1 MYIKRNI
8 EKTVLELSKQ
18 YPVIMVCG
26 QRQVG
31 KSTML
36 NAIKNNMKYV
46 TFDDFVA
53 RNLAK
58 TDPGLFFDTYGYP
71 ILIDEFQKEPSI
83 LEEIKRIVDM
93 KNLKGEETNG
103 LFWLTGSQ
111 KFRMMK
117 NVSESLAGRVAVL
130 DMSSLSMSEVQGFD
144 KGVFS
149 PDLVSLK
156 KRQFSKMDVN
166 EIFELIFQG
175 GMPKIVT
182 KGIDRERY
190 YMDYVNT
197 FLERDIKD
205 LSQVGKLNAFYQFL
219 VYIAAHTA
227 QQLNYLSI
235 ANEIGVSSPTIKE
248 WIAILER
255 SGVIYLLYP
264 YYTKVTDRLVKTP
277 KIYFMD
283 TGLAAYLTKWT
294 SPETLANGAASGA
307 FYETFVVTEIIKSY
321 YNAGKPL
328 NLFYYRD
335 VDQREID
342 LLFVDSEKIYPVE
355 IKKNKNPTIN
365 ESCLKVLEKY
375 NMKIEP
381 MIVLCMSETLLPLS
395 RNIYLCPISII

>member
-227 QQLNYLSI
+227 QQLNFLSI

>member
-144 KGVFS
+144 KGAFS

-182 KGIDRERY
+182 KDIDRERY

-307 FYETFVVTEIIKSY
+307 FFETFVVTEIIKSY

-381 MIVLCMSETLLPLS
+381 MLVLCMSETLLPLS

>member
-144 KGVFS
+144 KGFFS

>member
-1 MYIKRNI
+1 M
-8 EKTVLELSKQ
+8 L
-18 YPVIMVCG
+18 CG
-26 QRQVG
+26 
-31 KSTML
+31 
-36 NAIKNNMKYV
+36 
-46 TFDDFVA
+46 
-53 RNLAK
+53 
-58 TDPGLFFDTYGYP
+58 
-71 ILIDEFQKEPSI
+71 
-83 LEEIKRIVDM
+83 
-93 KNLKGEETNG
+93 
-103 LFWLTGSQ
+103 
-111 KFRMMK
+111 
-117 NVSESLAGRVAVL
+117 
-130 DMSSLSMSEVQGFD
+130 
-144 KGVFS
+144 
-149 PDLVSLK
+149 LK
-156 KRQFSKMDVN
+156 KAKEFSISLDCDG
-166 EIFELIFQG
+166 QDD
-175 GMPKIVT
+175 
-182 KGIDRERY
+182 GI
-190 YMDYVNT
+190 N
-197 FLERDIKD
+197 
-205 LSQVGKLNAFYQFL
+205 
-219 VYIAAHTA
+219 
-227 QQLNYLSI
+227 
-235 ANEIGVSSPTIKE
+235 NEIGVSSPTIKE

-335 VDQREID
+335 VDQREIG